1 MRNYSTIIYAIIIF
15 LLPSSNIVTAD
26 EATSP
31 NLGDP
36 YSDILPLNQE
46 YIIGFSAYRTLQKY
60 NLIINDP
67 LVTSYIG
74 YLGNLLSRNTLDS
87 RRSYTFFI
95 TKTRSVNAFAIPGGF
110 IGINTGLMNLTS
122 NEAQL
127 AGVLA
132 HEIGHIKLRHTAEM
146 IANAPTNSI
155 AMWIGLM
162 AGLLSGNADAGI
174 VALKAGLGISTQQ
187 NINLIRSNEV
197 ESDEFG
203 IDLLRKSRFDIME
216 MAKFF
221 SKMSEAS
228 GGISQEMEYFST
240 HPMYENRISLIKSKS
255 INQENSIIS
264 TTEDY
269 YYVKNI
275 VEVASIKDVDYA
287 ISSIEN
293 DKPYGSHKKAL
304 LYMKKSE
311 YKKAKALI
319 IPLYKKYPNN
329 IYFVTLYSRIL
340 NYEKNF
346 EKSIDVLTNL
356 KNNYPTNNVI
366 SFKLA
371 ETFIENQIN
380 LDYAEKLLK
389 SIESEQRLNPNYLR
403 LMSKLYVYKNNIY
416 NSKLYLSEFHLMVD
430 NLDLAVQV
438 IDDGLNSY
446 KLSSRQILALKEKKR
461 QIICT
466 YQRPLEPI
474 FGEKTCN

>member
-74 YLGNLLSRNTLDS
+74 YLGNLLSRNTLDT

-203 IDLLRKSRFDIME
+203 IDLLRKSNFNIME

-221 SKMSEAS
+221 GKMSEAS

-240 HPMYENRISLIKSKS
+240 HPMYENRISSIKSKS
-255 INQENSIIS
+255 TNQENSIIS

-269 YYVKNI
+269 YYVK
-275 VEVASIKDVDYA
+275 Y
-287 ISSIEN
+287 
-293 DKPYGSHKKAL
+293 L
-304 LYMKKSE
+304 LT
-311 YKKAKALI
+311 LI
-319 IPLYKKYPNN
+319 
-329 IYFVTLYSRIL
+329 
-340 NYEKNF
+340 
-346 EKSIDVLTNL
+346 
-356 KNNYPTNNVI
+356 
-366 SFKLA
+366 
-371 ETFIENQIN
+371 
-380 LDYAEKLLK
+380 LLK
-389 SIESEQRLNPNYLR
+389 THFL
-403 LMSKLYVYKNNIY
+403 
-416 NSKLYLSEFHLMVD
+416 FHL
-430 NLDLAVQV
+430 
-438 IDDGLNSY
+438 
-446 KLSSRQILALKEKKR
+446 
-461 QIICT
+461 
-466 YQRPLEPI
+466 PL
-474 FGEKTCN
+474 